1 MEGGPPIFTQRFT
14 CVALLAPGWLG
25 FRIRGCH
32 PLCRFFPKASPIV
45 ASPLMVGLVRVRSPL
60 LTESRLISFP
70 PLTEMF
76 HFSGFAISSL
86 FYSGRGDRIQS
97 CQVTPFG
104 NRRVSGCVPL
114 TDAYRSLSRPSS
126 PPSTKAF
133 TLCPLLLD
141 FFSQI
146 LRSQSRGAYLP
157 GLGSLTRSY

>member
-1 MEGGPPIFTQRFT
+1 
-14 CVALLAPGWLG
+14 
-25 FRIRGCH
+25 
-32 PLCRFFPKASPIV
+32 
-45 ASPLMVGLVRVRSPL
+45 MVGLVRVRSPL

-70 PLTEMF
+70 PVTEMF
-76 HFSGFAISSL
+76 HFTGFAIPSL

-146 LRSQSRGAYLP
+146 LRSQSWGAYLP
-157 GLGSLTRSY
+157 SLGFDSHYKGSAALYSRSYFCLSSVKSYRSSLYCSRHINLRVSQELQTVSF